1 MDTEFFTMQMTREE
15 LLELHASVVQRAMLE
30 DDIRREKGLETVSR
44 RPLLD
49 KLDTLLGL
57 TDAQED
63 TISHEIDDELWE
75 HAWFAF
81 TDEWAWHRATQSV
94 KQELRMEHATLSE
107 DRLRE
112 RIERRYQKDFERFV
126 KELEMGPE
134 PKQA

>member
-1 MDTEFFTMQMTREE
+1 MNTEFFTMQMTREE

-30 DDIRREKGLETVSR
+30 DDIRREKGLEPISR
-44 RPLLD
+44 QPLLE
-49 KLDTLLGL
+49 KLDALLGL

-63 TISHEIDDELWE
+63 RISRELDDELWE

-81 TDEWAWHRATQSV
+81 TDEWAWYRAMQAV
-94 KQELRMEHATLSE
+94 EQELGAERLTLDSE
-107 DRLRE
+107 RLRE

-126 KELEMGPE
+126 KEIEMGPE